1 MIKNTSATITANTT
15 TTTQLILN
23 MNYLILFA
31 IIYLLLQ
38 IKYITSEK
46 SFLRFRKLLLKRAY
60 IVSAKKEKID
70 EYSFKIIENTKN
82 TVENIHDYTV
92 KKCYN
97 INVFYNN
104 LTENERE
111 FMQAVMLLIV

>member
-1 MIKNTSATITANTT
+1 MKHFV
-15 TTTQLILN
+15 
-23 MNYLILFA
+23 LFA

-38 IKYITSEK
+38 IKYVTSEK
-46 SFLRFRKLLLKRAY
+46 LFSRFRKVLLKRAY
-60 IVSAKKEKID
+60 VVTAKKEKIG

-92 KKCYN
+92 KKCYD
-97 INVFYNN
+97 IDVFYNN

-111 FMQAVMLLIV
+111 FMEAVMLLIV

>member
-1 MIKNTSATITANTT
+1 MIKNTSATTT
-15 TTTQLILN
+15 TTATTQLILN
-23 MNYLILFA
+23 MNYLILFT

-38 IKYITSEK
+38 IKYVTSEK
-46 SFLRFRKLLLKRAY
+46 LFSRFRKVLLKRAY

-82 TVENIHDYTV
+82 KVENIHDYTV

-104 LTENERE
+104 LTESERE

>member
-1 MIKNTSATITANTT
+1 
-15 TTTQLILN
+15 
-23 MNYLILFA
+23 
-31 IIYLLLQ
+31 
-38 IKYITSEK
+38 
-46 SFLRFRKLLLKRAY
+46 
-60 IVSAKKEKID
+60 VSVKKEKIG

-82 TVENIHDYTV
+82 KVENIHDYTV